1 MSQKKIGISIGTL
14 QRIYGD
20 RGAIEIAARIG
31 ADSVD
36 FATHYFDKRIWD
48 FREPSSIYAQG
59 DAAVIQYCT
68 ELRKYAE
75 SLGIVIGQTHGR
87 GEGFLNNK
95 ELDDAQVE
103 NARLDLL
110 AASALGADVCV
121 VHNATSINHG
131 PHPDPEMMRNL
142 GFDQYTRMLPYAA
155 KYRVKLATETFG
167 DAVEYDCVDFFGDLN
182 EFINLFDRIYAAS
195 PYREWFTVCMDTGH
209 TNKASRFGN
218 PKPADAIRRI
228 GDKITALHLNDNDTL
243 TDQHKT
249 PMTGTIDWNDTLNAL
264 DEIGYNGIYNMELN
278 LKHFGNGFEIETA
291 EFAIKVMRHLLK
303 SRNTS
308 NR

>member
-1 MSQKKIGISIGTL
+1 MNEKKIGISIGQL

-20 RGAIEIAARIG
+20 KGALEIAARIG

-48 FREPSSIYAQG
+48 FREPTSIYAQG
-59 DAAVIQYCT
+59 DEAVIQYCT

-75 SLGIVIGQTHGR
+75 SLGIIIGQTHGR

-110 AASALGADVCV
+110 AASALGAKVCI

-131 PHPDPEMMRNL
+131 PYPDPEMLRNL
-142 GFDQYTRMLPYAA
+142 SFDQYTRMLPYAA

-167 DAVEYDCVDFFGDLN
+167 DAVEYDCVDFFGNIN
-182 EFINLFDRIYAAS
+182 EFINTYNRISTAS
-195 PYREWFTVCMDTGH
+195 EYHDWFTVCVDTGH
-209 TNKASRFGN
+209 TNKASRFGFPN
-218 PKPADAIRRI
+218 VGKVIRML
-228 GDKITALHLNDNDTL
+228 GKNVGALHLNDNDTL
-243 TDQHKT
+243 TDQHKI
-249 PMTGTIDWNDTLNAL
+249 PMTGTIDWNDIMNAL
-264 DEIGYNGIYNMELN
+264 EEIGYSGIYNMELN
-278 LKHFGNGFEIETA
+278 LAHFGKGLEVETA
-291 EFAIKVMRHLLK
+291 AFAIKVMRNLLK
-303 SRNTS
+303 SRAD
-308 NR
+308 